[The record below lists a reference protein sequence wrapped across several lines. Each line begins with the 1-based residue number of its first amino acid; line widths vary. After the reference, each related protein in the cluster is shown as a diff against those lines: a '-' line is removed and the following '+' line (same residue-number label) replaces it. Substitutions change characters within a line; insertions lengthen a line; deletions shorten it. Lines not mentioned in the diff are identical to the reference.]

1 MNTAIKSADD
11 RTAILWGDWRSRVR
25 IAYNCVEVAV
35 TMLGI
40 ESLTGALRGAVKRE
54 RVDYTQLAPLPYSQP
69 VISLLAAAHLLSLTS
84 L

>member
-1 MNTAIKSADD
+1 
-11 RTAILWGDWRSRVR
+11 
-25 IAYNCVEVAV
+25 
-35 TMLGI
+35 MLGI